1 MDVCKKGRVEIT
13 ELLLSRSGMTGR
25 VQEEEV
31 FIIPDKL
38 YVNSDEKWCHFNA
51 KSKTTHLP
59 LIYCI
64 LKSISQ
70 TGTWRW
76 LPQKER

>member
-1 MDVCKKGRVEIT
+1 MDVCKKDRDEIT

-38 YVNSDEKWCHFNA
+38 
-51 KSKTTHLP
+51 
-59 LIYCI
+59 
-64 LKSISQ
+64 
-70 TGTWRW
+70 
-76 LPQKER
+76 

>member
-1 MDVCKKGRVEIT
+1 MDVFGKGRDEIT

-38 YVNSDEKWCHFNA
+38 YVNSSEKCCHSNA
-51 KSKTTHLP
+51 ESKTAHSP
-59 LIYCI
+59 LI
-64 LKSISQ
+64 
-70 TGTWRW
+70 
-76 LPQKER
+76 

>member
-1 MDVCKKGRVEIT
+1 MQVCFMDVYEKGRDEIT
-13 ELLLSRSGMTGR
+13 ELLLSHSGMTGR
-25 VQEEEV
+25 VQEGEV

-38 YVNSDEKWCHFNA
+38 YVNSDEKCCHSNA
-51 KSKTTHLP
+51 KSKTTHSP

-70 TGTWRW
+70 IGT
-76 LPQKER
+76 